1 MAIDRLVAPLLR
13 VPLLAGLRPLQITE
27 LARQAERAVFRRGD
41 TIARAGE
48 PADGAFLIV
57 SGMAEHVVQAGR
69 EVSAEPVAPGSLVG
83 EMAMLVEHDY
93 RATVVARDRVLCLKI
108 TRTAVHAQMLD
119 DPALARYFERHIAER
134 LSRVADELR
143 EIDSVLAACGSQ
155 SAQPAGEEVPEVA
168 DSRAG

>member
-13 VPLLAGLRPLQITE
+13 VPLLAGLKPLQITE
-27 LARQAERAVFRRGD
+27 LARQAERAVFRRDD
-41 TIARAGE
+41 TITRAGE

-57 SGMAEHVVQAGR
+57 SGMAEHVVQSGR
-69 EVSAEPVAPGSLVG
+69 DVSAEPVTPGSLIG

-108 TRTAVHAQMLD
+108 TRTAVRAQMMED
-119 DPALARYFERHIAER
+119 VGLARYFEQRIAER
-134 LSRVADELR
+134 LTRVADELR

-155 SAQPAGEEVPEVA
+155 PAQPAGEGVPQAA